1 MAKGYSSEQDEQRD
15 SNVARIIF
23 PESDLSCFVID
34 SDSTV
39 PCTRELMQQ
48 LDQRG
53 KAFLILLNVKVG
65 LQGGF
70 DLLRRRLEA
79 KLSPRG
85 EQSISG
91 NIASIRR
98 DPSKALGVHAAEV
111 VPIIPI
117 HAKAA
122 CKAAQLTDPQEAEA
136 WRELSRID
144 LFLEQ
149 LDKLITGQAT
159 DLRLQTLRANPRR
172 ELERIIEDL
181 GLLEA
186 DLGTQA
192 RIFGETEQRAIASSA
207 AVPVGTPPA
216 YLSAVWRN
224 A

>member
-1 MAKGYSSEQDEQRD
+1 LLPLVAKGYSSEQDEQRD

-23 PESDLSCFVID
+23 PESDLVCFVID

-39 PCTRELMQQ
+39 PCTRGLMQK
-48 LDQRG
+48 LHQRG
-53 KAFLILLNVKVG
+53 KAFLIHLNVKVG

-79 KLSPRG
+79 KFSPRG

-91 NIASIRR
+91 NIAAIRR
-98 DPSKALGVHAAEV
+98 DPSKALGVHAAE
-111 VPIIPI
+111 
-117 HAKAA
+117 
-122 CKAAQLTDPQEAEA
+122 AEA

-144 LFLEQ
+144 LLLEQ
-149 LDKLITGQAT
+149 LDQLITQQAT
-159 DLRLQTLRANPRR
+159 DLRRQTLRANPRR

-192 RIFGETEQRAIASSA
+192 RIFAETEQRAIASNA
-207 AVPVGTPPA
+207 AVPVGTPPVCR
-216 YLSAVWRN
+216 SAVWRN